1 MESTILDKAIEFA
14 TQAHAGQVRKGTSTP
29 YILHPL
35 EAAAICATVTDDL
48 EVLSAAVLHDV
59 VEDTSATVDKIEQQF
74 GTRVSTL
81 VAGESE
87 NKRENIPAAETW
99 RVRKK
104 ETIKHIK
111 STKDP
116 AVKLIC
122 LGDKLSNMRAI
133 HRDFEALGNEL
144 WNRFNQK
151 DPAQHAWYYHSL
163 ALALEPD
170 FGKTA
175 AWRALVMH
183 IDAVFGDVT
192 TSLCISQEENP
203 EESCRAVPTMA
214 ININQDCFRQA

>member
-1 MESTILDKAIEFA
+1 MENTILDKAIEFA
-14 TQAHAGQVRKGTSTP
+14 TQAHAGQVRKGTSIP

-35 EAAAICATVTDDL
+35 EAAAICAIVTDDL

-74 GTRVSTL
+74 GARVATL

-87 NKRENIPAAETW
+87 NKREDIPVAETW

-104 ETIKHIK
+104 ETIEHIK

-163 ALALEPD
+163 DLALESD

-175 AWRALVMH
+175 AWRELATH
-183 IDAVFGDVT
+183 IDAVFGNVT
-192 TSLCISQEENP
+192 TSLFISQEENP
-203 EESCRAVPTMA
+203 E
-214 ININQDCFRQA
+214 